1 MTQESKLEKQQATRL
16 GWPELQT
23 SFEKWVNRTYPDGAH
38 AETSSARITHQFAM
52 GRVEEGRGVGQWFLR
67 HGHAGRVLD
76 IGAGNGGAALGM
88 ANFAAFDV
96 AAADIV
102 INQDLFSL
110 RRDVP
115 LPVTQVAAN
124 GHNLPFR
131 SATFDIILCLD
142 TVEHVPQPELLAA
155 EIMRVL
161 RRGGLCMIT
170 TPARLRHLF
179 GRDPHYG
186 IPGLLL
192 LPDRLQRAVGSF
204 LLERTT
210 SYDVE
215 HIFWSVDEI
224 TSLFSRHAPVGVDVL
239 WNHNWPGPVS
249 IREFL
254 WHRYR
259 HWWWDRIVIRKE

>member
-1 MTQESKLEKQQATRL
+1 
-16 GWPELQT
+16 
-23 SFEKWVNRTYPDGAH
+23 
-38 AETSSARITHQFAM
+38 M

-76 IGAGNGGAALGM
+76 ISAGNGGVSIGM

-96 AAADIV
+96 TAADIV

-204 LLERTT
+204 LLGRTT

-215 HIFWSVDEI
+215 HIFWSVCGTATGIGGGIESSSERNDEATTPSARI
-224 TSLFSRHAPVGVDVL
+224 R
-239 WNHNWPGPVS
+239 PGSPTRPLQAAE
-249 IREFL
+249 IGG
-254 WHRYR
+254 
-259 HWWWDRIVIRKE
+259 